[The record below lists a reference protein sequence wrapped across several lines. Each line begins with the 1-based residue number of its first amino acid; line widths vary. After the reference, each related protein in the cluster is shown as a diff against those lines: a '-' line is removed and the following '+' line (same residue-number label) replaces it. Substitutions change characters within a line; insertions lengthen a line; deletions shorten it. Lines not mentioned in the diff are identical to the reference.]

1 MFDSTKMLFKGMK
14 TKSNIKSLGLLRK
27 STAHFIFITF
37 VLWTNQTDGAR
48 NRGIRHRFEQLG
60 LNCFT
65 CVSING
71 TDKDCDDPVQEAW
84 MNPTQD
90 CKAPVAVD
98 FNQTEY
104 EHINETIRDQ
114 YEYFADRTWK
124 KERANFCLKVVGTS
138 ESKESIVIRT
148 CIMED
153 MNSQCGSFT
162 FRGRKIRG
170 CMLTCND
177 HLCNGAASN
186 GFTYSRAYEYL
197 MDSSYSQ
204 ENSLLKI
211 ILGVKLATLI
221 PIMLIGFVYFGSPN
235 GDWMLDTTGF
245 PRNLYAGG

>member
-1 MFDSTKMLFKGMK
+1 MLLGKWKSITK
-14 TKSNIKSLGLLRK
+14 TKSLESLRNVFVHFTFGTLLIW
-27 STAHFIFITF
+27 AQ
-37 VLWTNQTDGAR
+37 QTDGAR
-48 NRGIRHRFEQLG
+48 NRGIRHRFEQFG

-104 EHINETIRDQ
+104 EHLNETIKEQ
-114 YEYFADRTWK
+114 YEYFAERTWK

-186 GFTYSRAYEYL
+186 GFPFNMAYQHLFDHPYAQ
-197 MDSSYSQ
+197 D
-204 ENSLLKI
+204 NSLIKI
-211 ILGVKLATLI
+211 ILGLKLATVI
-221 PIMLIGFVYFGSPN
+221 PAMVIAGFVFLGSSP
-235 GDWMLDTTGF
+235 GDWRMDNIGM
-245 PRNLYAGG
+245 PSYLYAGG

>member
-1 MFDSTKMLFKGMK
+1 MLLSLL
-14 TKSNIKSLGLLRK
+14 KSNSRIISLNVFDASNSHFLL
-27 STAHFIFITF
+27 IT
-37 VLWTNQTDGAR
+37 LLILAYQTDAAR
-48 NRGIRHRFEQLG
+48 NRGVRHRFEQIG

-104 EHINETIRDQ
+104 EHLNETIKDQ
-114 YEYFADRTWK
+114 YEYFAERTWK

-177 HLCNGAASN
+177 HLCNGAA
-186 GFTYSRAYEYL
+186 
-197 MDSSYSQ
+197 
-204 ENSLLKI
+204 
-211 ILGVKLATLI
+211 
-221 PIMLIGFVYFGSPN
+221 
-235 GDWMLDTTGF
+235 
-245 PRNLYAGG
+245 